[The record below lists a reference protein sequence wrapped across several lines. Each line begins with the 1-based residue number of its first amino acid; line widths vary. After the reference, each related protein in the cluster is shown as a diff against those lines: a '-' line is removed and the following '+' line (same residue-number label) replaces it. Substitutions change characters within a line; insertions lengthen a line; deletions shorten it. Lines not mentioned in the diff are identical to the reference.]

1 MWRCYK
7 PYGCFYIGAPWSG
20 ENRPV
25 SMFPARPDS
34 INPRYLLYTRDC
46 IDQPHEL
53 KIDRFDTIK
62 SAPFRL
68 DDNFYF
74 IIHGFLDNGD
84 DTWVMVSVFFFFFE
98 KQKILIKRSHDRV
111 DEIIFYFLFF
121 SFFSTFCSC
130 FSTPLCILSFCPHHR
145 PPPRSSIEQFQLIIF
160 NRMIF

>member
-1 MWRCYK
+1 MINVEIGIEKGIELYYLIQYRCSFYIISIILILFMFVDLFICLEWYMWRCYE

-34 INPRYLLYTRDC
+34 INPHYLLYTRDY

-53 KIDRFDTIK
+53 KIDHFDTIK

-68 DDNFYF
+68 ENTFYF

-84 DTWVMVSVFFFFFE
+84 DTWVMVS
-98 KQKILIKRSHDRV
+98 I
-111 DEIIFYFLFF
+111 
-121 SFFSTFCSC
+121 
-130 FSTPLCILSFCPHHR
+130 
-145 PPPRSSIEQFQLIIF
+145 
-160 NRMIF
+160 